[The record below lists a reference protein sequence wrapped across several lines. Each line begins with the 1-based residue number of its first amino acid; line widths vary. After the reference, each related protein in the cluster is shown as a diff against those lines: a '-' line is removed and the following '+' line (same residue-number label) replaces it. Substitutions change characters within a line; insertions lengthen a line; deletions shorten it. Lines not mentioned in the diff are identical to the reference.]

1 MYGGHFRNWF
11 ERTLAVSVNKPRRK
25 YVGWR
30 QIQMSS
36 AGIDFTRLLSE
47 FVVSAGVAEIPLAK
61 IRDVHVFSVITET
74 GAALL
79 LEASA
84 TKTENET
91 WRRQAAFRTWSEPS
105 IDVVLTCERWSPWLA
120 FDGEEVRA
128 ASRKQRSEW
137 DERAAA
143 LAVDADKLLVQES
156 SGGDLLGVTAAELE
170 ECWTLLFS
178 SSQEPPKRTMTRVG
192 VKPGEENSGDLAA
205 LQDRILASLQNLTGE
220 TSLNWNGDGAITARV
235 GSAQIQVRISADPLA
250 VRIFAPVLVEVTPTR
265 AVFEELNLL
274 NATTFI
280 PKWFLS
286 GNTVIAAVHLFGLA
300 QVEEHAAAAFKQVA
314 RIADSLDEQ
323 LQQKL
328 GGRPFHGE
336 LQPTP
341 SSPAPG
347 YL

>member
-1 MYGGHFRNWF
+1 M
-11 ERTLAVSVNKPRRK
+11 SVNKPRRK

-36 AGIDFTRLLSE
+36 AGIDFTRLLAE

-61 IRDVHVFSVITET
+61 IRDVHVFSVVTET

-120 FDGEEVRA
+120 FDGEKVRA
-128 ASRKQRSEW
+128 ASRKQRNEW
-137 DERAAA
+137 DERAAV
-143 LAVDADKLLVQES
+143 LAVDADELLVQES
-156 SGGDLLGVTAAELE
+156 GGGDLLGVTAAELE

-178 SSQEPPKRTMTRVG
+178 SSQEPPKRIMTKRG
-192 VKPGEENSGDLAA
+192 VNPGEDNSGELAA
-205 LQDRILASLQNLTGE
+205 LRDRILASLQNLTDE
-220 TSLNWNGDGAITARV
+220 TSLNLNGDGAITARS
-235 GSAQIQVRISADPLA
+235 GSAQIHVRISPDPLA
-250 VRIFAPVLVEVTPTR
+250 VRVFAPVLVEVTPSR
-265 AVFEELNLL
+265 AVLEEINLL
-274 NATTFI
+274 NATTLM

-286 GNTVIAAVHLFGLA
+286 GNTVFAAVHLFGLA
-300 QVEEHAAAAFKQVA
+300 QAEEHAAVAFQQVA

-336 LQPTP
+336 LRPTP
-341 SSPAPG
+341 SSPFPG